1 MLVMRE
7 TNPNM
12 KTKITNFF
20 MPKNEQKN
28 KIKKFKK
35 MLDKQKTAQYNS
47 KCPQE
52 RNTTKYIEK

>member
-47 KCPQE
+47 KCP
-52 RNTTKYIEK
+52 